1 MLFKSKRPDPEATQE
16 VAPPDEKPTLFKP
29 KQSEAKVPQE
39 VATPANTP
47 TPPPLPGNVKETPMS
62 EPDPKFQQRAA
73 RSKRMQASFGE
84 IVALLMRSPQ
94 FKGMPLA
101 ALDQLVVPPVA
112 AGQVMIAEAQHKE
125 TGIVAPAAA
134 ILWASV
140 SDEVDQRL
148 SDGQGKPLSLSP
160 QDWKSGDN
168 PWLIITAG
176 DPRLVKPLVE
186 QLQKTVP
193 KGRKLKS
200 LTISPTVKQASNGA
214 H

>member
-1 MLFKSKRPDPEATQE
+1 MLFKSKKPDLKATQD
-16 VAPPDEKPTLFKP
+16 VAHHAEN
-29 KQSEAKVPQE
+29 A
-39 VATPANTP
+39 
-47 TPPPLPGNVKETPMS
+47 TPPPLPDIVEGEPVS
-62 EPDPKFQQRAA
+62 EPDPQFKQRAA

-112 AGQVMIAEAQHKE
+112 ARQVMIAEAQHKK

-148 SDGQGKPLSLSP
+148 SEAQGKPLNLSP

-168 PWLIITAG
+168 PWLIITVG
-176 DPRLVKPLVE
+176 DQRLVKPLVE
-186 QLQKTVP
+186 HLQKTVP
-193 KGRKLKS
+193 EGRKLKS
-200 LTISPTVKQASNGA
+200 LSISPVAKQASNGA